1 MASTETGS
9 LSSSGGREGAVSETI
24 LVEDIF
30 NADKGHARGPVR
42 ALMAA
47 LLFDGVQA
55 YIGYVTQSSCRNVA
69 RHKEAFHWVNR
80 KGSEYIFSFDSVC
93 EGLGIDPEYLRYGL
107 LNTCSAKNPRK
118 QSRRTF

>member
-1 MASTETGS
+1 MADTSTGS
-9 LSSSGGREGAVSETI
+9 VSSPRSGSGAVSETI
-24 LVEDIF
+24 LVEDIY
-30 NADKGHARGPVR
+30 NTDRGHAQGPVR

-55 YIGYVTQSSCRNVA
+55 YIGYVTHASCRSIA